1 MLSPDRKLP
10 GPDEKGKQSLS
21 KASTF
26 LGMCW
31 LSIAHQFRSLYESA
45 LRQRGSEDRPG
56 RFNRGKDG
64 DAILQQCDAETPFAF
79 PEKTRA
85 GTERLITE
93 AETQPGDHVQPDL
106 IQLALVAGSIV
117 DGRYLIEKELDRG
130 GFCVVFL
137 ARDQKLHD
145 TPVVIKV
152 LHERAIEGAEGDNK
166 AWLLQR
172 FKKEVQALARIDHP
186 AVVRALDIGRLPDGR
201 TFLVMQHVAG
211 TNLRSAIP
219 AHGMELERVARL
231 ILQMGQALE
240 VAHRQGVIH
249 RDLKPENIMLVNDP
263 ALPGGTRAIV
273 MDFGLALELVRRP
286 ASQKLTAVG
295 VVLGTPEFMSPEQI
309 RGRDLDARS
318 DIYSLGI
325 LAFEMFA
332 GRLPFDGDSAQELQI
347 ARLRGQPTQLRA
359 VRPELPARL
368 EAALTRALAMDPAN
382 RFPSMAA
389 FGDALDAVLR
399 STPPGA
405 GSSE

>member
-1 MLSPDRKLP
+1 M
-10 GPDEKGKQSLS
+10 
-21 KASTF
+21 
-26 LGMCW
+26 
-31 LSIAHQFRSLYESA
+31 SA
-45 LRQRGSEDRPG
+45 LRCPQCRAVYAEPARFCTRDGAALEPKEEASDLPG
-56 RFNRGKDG
+56 TVLDERFEVRHQIG
-64 DAILQQCDAETPFAF
+64 E
-79 PEKTRA
+79 
-85 GTERLITE
+85 
-93 AETQPGDHVQPDL
+93 
-106 IQLALVAGSIV
+106 
-117 DGRYLIEKELDRG
+117 G
-130 GFCVVFL
+130 GMAAVFL
-137 ARDQKLHD
+137 AADRTTGADVAVKVLAPHLMADPQSVERFKRQAPIPRRFDHPSVCPILQLGATPTGLVYLVMPWLPGEALHD
-145 TPVVIKV
+145 RINRTGP
-152 LHERAIEGAEGDNK
+152 LTLGEGLPL
-166 AWLLQR
+166 LLQVCR
-172 FKKEVQALARIDHP
+172 GL
-186 AVVRALDIGRLPDGR
+186 
-201 TFLVMQHVAG
+201 QH
-211 TNLRSAIP
+211 
-219 AHGMELERVARL
+219 AHELG
-231 ILQMGQALE
+231 IL
-240 VAHRQGVIH
+240 H

-389 FGDALDAVLR
+389 FGDALDTVLR
-399 STPPGA
+399 ATPPGA
-405 GSSE
+405 GSPE